1 MTTIASHQYP
11 YDDHPLQVAAQTSRS
26 DRNSSLDALHVLE
39 AALAEPASNRQ
50 QSWIEV
56 VRGALETLL
65 DALDAQAAGDNEQ
78 ASLLSEIARDEPRLI
93 PRIDR
98 LRRQHQA
105 LRESA
110 QASLDELATQVD
122 DDHIDTADIRDRVA
136 EMARRLRLHRAQES
150 DLIYEAVNINLGIG
164 D

>member
-11 YDDHPLQVAAQTSRS
+11 YDDHPLQAAAQTSRT

-39 AALAEPASNRQ
+39 AALSEPAPTRQ
-50 QSWIEV
+50 QHWIEA
-56 VRGALETLL
+56 VRAALDSLRTF
-65 DALDAQAAGDNEQ
+65 LDAQAEGDSEE
-78 ASLLSEIARDEPRLI
+78 ASLLSEIASDEPRLI

-105 LRESA
+105 LRESV
-110 QASLDELATQVD
+110 QATLDELATQAD
-122 DDHIDTADIRDRVA
+122 DDHIDAADIRDRVA
-136 EMARRLRLHRAQES
+136 ELARRLRHHRSQES
-150 DLIYEAVNINLGIG
+150 DLIYEAVNINLGVG

>member
-1 MTTIASHQYP
+1 MTTTASEQYP
-11 YDDHPLQVAAQTSRS
+11 YDHHPLQAAAQTSRS

-39 AALAEPASNRQ
+39 AALAEPASTRH
-50 QSWIEV
+50 QSWITA
-56 VRGALETLL
+56 VRTALAALL
-65 DALDAQAAGDNEQ
+65 HALDEQAAGDSE
-78 ASLLSEIARDEPRLI
+78 AFSLLSEIATDDPRLI

-105 LRESA
+105 LRNSA
-110 QASLDELATQVD
+110 QATLDELATQAA

-136 EMARRLRLHRAQES
+136 ELARKLRHHRAQES